1 LRSPLHVKNDEKIL
15 LLLKPYGLEKEL
27 RSVGRLSIKA
37 SSEPS
42 EIVTKQD
49 EIAGFTQSEG
59 SKFHEMGVKFKSA
72 GICYTCSQ
80 EPTLGLL
87 CQLCEHFCGSH
98 SSSKS
103 SGFTPL
109 VVYSIGGIMSLQS
122 LAIHQRHLDSL
133 LFKVSPKL
141 LLSSHGLPNK
151 FQEDDHVHPT
161 LMEIVIGNLP
171 DLPQEILI
179 DIFCLLEIPDLV
191 RAGSVCSSWNS
202 AYARIISIGLYR
214 RLQTP
219 CLIYTTESAGE
230 SVACLYSL
238 AENKAYRLT
247 LPEPPVYRRYL
258 IGSSHGWLITVDE

>member
-1 LRSPLHVKNDEKIL
+1 MRWELNSSLQVYAILVARS
-15 LLLKPYGLEKEL
+15 
-27 RSVGRLSIKA
+27 
-37 SSEPS
+37 
-42 EIVTKQD
+42 Q
-49 EIAGFTQSEG
+49 
-59 SKFHEMGVKFKSA
+59 
-72 GICYTCSQ
+72 
-80 EPTLGLL
+80 
-87 CQLCEHFCGSH
+87 
-98 SSSKS
+98 
-103 SGFTPL
+103 PL
-109 VVYSIGGIMSLQS
+109 VCSVNFVSISAEAIHLPRVLVLLHWSSIGWIMSLQS
-122 LAIHQRHLDSL
+122 LAIHQRHSYSL

-214 RLQTP
+214 HLQTP